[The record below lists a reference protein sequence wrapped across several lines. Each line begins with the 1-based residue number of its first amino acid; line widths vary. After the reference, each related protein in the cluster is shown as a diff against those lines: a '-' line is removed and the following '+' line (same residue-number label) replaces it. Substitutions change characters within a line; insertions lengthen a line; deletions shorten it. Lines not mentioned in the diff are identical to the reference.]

1 MSLTLHKRLYQL
13 VQPGRIDGSTAEAR
27 THERQR
33 RAALTIIANFVARV
47 ASFGVITLASRLALE
62 SMGVV
67 RFGIWMTIAGFIALL
82 NFLDFG
88 IGNGLIGPI
97 ARSNEDGQHGEQA
110 RLITMGLVATVVVGA
125 ISAALLTV
133 GAATIPLHWLFR
145 GIAGEDLAQTR
156 TALLV
161 FAVLLGISLPLQTV
175 NRIFVGLQRA
185 YVTHMLSIV
194 VSVGIAAVLLATRHM
209 GLSIVDY
216 VFVTFGSL
224 QLPGL
229 LSLGLLAFE
238 GRIVLSAL
246 HGARLADYRPL
257 FTVGFAFLAL
267 QAGALLGWGSDQ
279 ILVSILRG
287 PADAGVY
294 AIAVRIFML
303 VSIPLYI
310 ANAPLWPI
318 YAHAIE
324 RGDLHDVRAHL
335 RRSLLGSLVGASL
348 LCATVVVAGP
358 HIWHLFSGGRIP
370 YAATLIGAF
379 ALWTIIDCTA
389 NALAMFLNGAHIIRP
404 QLVSVAVFIGLAIPI
419 KVMILTWYGIAA
431 IPLVTSAIYLVSLA
445 IVYIV
450 WMRSAIAR
458 TLAGGT
464 QSMRSIPASGGPD

>member
-1 MSLTLHKRLYQL
+1 MR
-13 VQPGRIDGSTAEAR
+13 PGRIDGDSAEAR
-27 THERQR
+27 ARERQR
-33 RAALTIIANFVARV
+33 RAAVTIAANFVARV

-97 ARSNEDGQHGEQA
+97 ARSNEEGQHSEQA
-110 RLITMGLVATVVVGA
+110 RLITMGLSATVMVGA
-125 ISAALLTV
+125 VSAALLAV

-145 GIAGEDLAQTR
+145 GITGEDLAQTR
-156 TALLV
+156 TALIV
-161 FAVLLGISLPLQTV
+161 FAVLLGLSLPLQTV
-175 NRIFVGLQRA
+175 NRIFVGMQRA
-185 YVTHMLSIV
+185 YVTHVLSIM
-194 VSVGIAAVLLATRHM
+194 VSAGMTTILLATRHM
-209 GLSIVDY
+209 ALSIVDY

-229 LSLGLLAFE
+229 LSLALLAYE
-238 GRIVLSAL
+238 GRVVPATLRS
-246 HGARLADYRPL
+246 ARLADYRPL
-257 FTVGFAFLAL
+257 FSVGLAFLAL

-294 AIAVRIFML
+294 AIAIRIFML

-324 RGDLHDVRAHL
+324 RGDLSDVRKHL
-335 RRSLLGSLVGASL
+335 RRSLLGSLAGAGL
-348 LCATVVVAGP
+348 LCTAIVLAGP
-358 HIWHLFSGGRIP
+358 HVWNVFSGGRIP
-370 YAATLIGAF
+370 YAATLIATF

-404 QLVSVAVFIGLAIPI
+404 QLVSVAVFVGLAIPV
-419 KVMILTWYGIAA
+419 KVMILTRYGIAA
-431 IPLVTSAIYLVSLA
+431 IPLVTSAIYLASLTV
-445 IVYIV
+445 VYVI
-450 WMRSAIAR
+450 WMRPAIAR
-458 TLAGGT
+458 TLSRRT
-464 QSMRSIPASGGPD
+464 